1 MRAGNC
7 VRRDQLEAVLEAL
20 PDGPY
25 QHVDYALF
33 LAAGFTGLRLG
44 ELLEVTWG
52 RIDWIDS
59 RIVAPGRLV
68 PMHDRVGQAFERLSD
83 ESEKPDQLVFRE
95 PLTGAVLDRRRVLA
109 RLRAAC
115 ARVGVPPARSFDD
128 LRTGFAVACAQGG
141 VPLDELA
148 RWLRVRLAALEWLA
162 AFTPQRDPAWQIMV
176 AFGGFE

>member
-1 MRAGNC
+1 MRASNC

-44 ELLEVTWG
+44 ELLELTWS
-52 RIDWIDS
+52 RLDWIDQ
-59 RIVAPGRLV
+59 RVVAPGRLV

-83 ESEKPDQLVFRE
+83 ESEEPDQLVFRE
-95 PLTGAVLDRRRVLA
+95 PLTGAA

-148 RWLRVRLAALEWLA
+148 RWLGVRLAALEWLA